1 MRGGRKTIPCPLGD
15 SILIPRLD
23 LVHLK
28 PRWLPVR
35 VPKQKK
41 EKSNSPSSWKKLKGQ
56 SYSCSKI
63 EEYTAVISL
72 QMIMVSPGTHFVKNH
87 ESQSMNQWF
96 PVKKNKNSTKRKTIG
111 PLCNQTVSL
120 KTDFKTL
127 NYSVR
132 KLKYSPILKHDK
144 NALTAALSLTCLEIR
159 SRNKEAI
166 NSTINTIYLK

>member
-1 MRGGRKTIPCPLGD
+1 MIIYAYTTTDNKQSLSFSHTIT
-15 SILIPRLD
+15 SIFSICQEIEWNKQFWFLIFS
-23 LVHLK
+23 VQITVE
-28 PRWLPVR
+28 LP
-35 VPKQKK
+35 
-41 EKSNSPSSWKKLKGQ
+41 
-56 SYSCSKI
+56 SCSKI

-144 NALTAALSLTCLEIR
+144 G
-159 SRNKEAI
+159 
-166 NSTINTIYLK
+166 